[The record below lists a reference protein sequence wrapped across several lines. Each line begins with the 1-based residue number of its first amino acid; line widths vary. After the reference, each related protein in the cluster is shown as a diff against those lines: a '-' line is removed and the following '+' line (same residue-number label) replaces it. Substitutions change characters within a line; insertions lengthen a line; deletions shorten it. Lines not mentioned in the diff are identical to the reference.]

1 MGAEIAYDPS
11 SSKYVI
17 YWSTS
22 TSTNSN
28 KAIYYCTTSDFNTL
42 SSAAVLYND
51 NGNTTIDADI
61 VYNGTQYVM
70 FAKDERTGYK
80 NIYST
85 TSTSLTGPYSST
97 TNTVSLVSAQDQEGP
112 SAIKIGGNWIVY
124 TDHFSNSTYGAQ
136 ISTDNM
142 STWTDYTMSVSFP
155 SHTRHGDVLTVPLSV
170 VSNLID
176 DAANATEEI
185 EFMGSA
191 GTFDFQTAANWIGG
205 HVPGAAQTPV
215 IQGGNTVNMASSPSG
230 TLTGLKV
237 GQTGTGTLN
246 ISNAT
251 VAISSTWPNGL
262 LVGQRAAANGAVVQ
276 SGNSSISVAG
286 SSGFVSIG
294 QYGTGSYTLQNGTF
308 SATGDF
314 NVGDCRGAHG
324 YFYMQ
329 GGALNLATLY
339 VGNGYYSSTT
349 DSGISG
355 NALGYVYQTGGTVT
369 CTGSAIIGGRYN
381 AYGIGSYQISAGTL
395 SQSNSA
401 VKLYIGQ
408 YGAGTLTVSGS
419 GLVDSNGGIRLG
431 GAASVTGE
439 VFLNGGTIYTT
450 LVDDGGGTSKF
461 HFNGGTLKAKASATT
476 FMQNLDTVDVQPG
489 GAAIDTNGFNVTIGQ
504 GFWPLRPPAV

>member
-1 MGAEIAYDPS
+1 MGPEIAYDPS

-112 SAIKIGGNWIVY
+112 SAIKIGSNWIVY
-124 TDHFSNSTYGAQ
+124 TDHFNNGTYGAQ

-176 DAANATEEI
+176 NAANATEEI

-191 GTFDFQTAANWIGG
+191 GTSDFQTAANWIGG
-205 HVPGAAQTPV
+205 RVPAP
-215 IQGGNTVNMASSPSG
+215 P
-230 TLTGLKV
+230 
-237 GQTGTGTLN
+237 
-246 ISNAT
+246 
-251 VAISSTWPNGL
+251 
-262 LVGQRAAANGAVVQ
+262 R
-276 SGNSSISVAG
+276 
-286 SSGFVSIG
+286 
-294 QYGTGSYTLQNGTF
+294 
-308 SATGDF
+308 
-314 NVGDCRGAHG
+314 
-324 YFYMQ
+324 
-329 GGALNLATLY
+329 
-339 VGNGYYSSTT
+339 
-349 DSGISG
+349 
-355 NALGYVYQTGGTVT
+355 
-369 CTGSAIIGGRYN
+369 
-381 AYGIGSYQISAGTL
+381 
-395 SQSNSA
+395 
-401 VKLYIGQ
+401 
-408 YGAGTLTVSGS
+408 
-419 GLVDSNGGIRLG
+419 
-431 GAASVTGE
+431 
-439 VFLNGGTIYTT
+439 
-450 LVDDGGGTSKF
+450 
-461 HFNGGTLKAKASATT
+461 
-476 FMQNLDTVDVQPG
+476 
-489 GAAIDTNGFNVTIGQ
+489 
-504 GFWPLRPPAV
+504 RP